1 MVTTLMQ
8 TEKMRL
14 MVELLLNSV
23 GDVAMKVRGEVDV
36 NTYWYLDKVEEQG
49 SVSRVPFLF

>member
-1 MVTTLMQ
+1 MQ

-36 NTYWYLDKVEEQG
+36 NTYWYLDKVEEHG
-49 SVSRVPFLF
+49 SVSRVPFLI